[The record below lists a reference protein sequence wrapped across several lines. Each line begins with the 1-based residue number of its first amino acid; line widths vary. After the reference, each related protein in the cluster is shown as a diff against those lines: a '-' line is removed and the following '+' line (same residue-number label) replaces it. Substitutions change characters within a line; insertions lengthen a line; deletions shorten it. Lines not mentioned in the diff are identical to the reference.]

1 MNLTNKTAVITG
13 GGRGIGKCIA
23 LKLASLGANIVIN
36 DIPSSPDAEKTVD
49 EINAAGA
56 KAIAISG
63 DVRSLE
69 DMEKVMSGALQTFG
83 SIDILVNN
91 AGITRDTLMMRM
103 KEQDWDDVLDINL
116 KGAFQCIKAVSRIM
130 NKQRSGTIINITS
143 VVGLMGNVGQVNYS
157 ASKAGLVGLTKSV
170 AKEFASRGIRCNA
183 VAPGFIQSDMTDQ
196 LSDQVKE
203 DYLKG
208 IPLSRFGTAED
219 IANTVAFLA
228 SDASSYITGQV
239 ISVNGGLYM

>member
-49 EINAAGA
+49 EINATGA
-56 KAIAISG
+56 KAIAITG

>member
-49 EINAAGA
+49 EINATGA
-56 KAIAISG
+56 KAIAITG

-183 VAPGFIQSDMTDQ
+183 VAPGSIQSDMTDQ